1 MKSWINVILIVVCLL
16 CVAVIS
22 CRSMIDRLT
31 PCEVPEQA
39 YEYANGSLD
48 GYSELDSLYNVR
60 KLRLKMIIQ
69 HRTDLIGLKR
79 AIEDEGYGYDDAV
92 GLIDNQIEESQ
103 NFQDLVVGGPDT
115 DFSLIGILAGFT
127 GGAAIGKMLKRKGD
141 KSPVEVEEIVA
152 RAKTRKD
159 DV

>member
-1 MKSWINVILIVVCLL
+1 MKNLSVTLVLVCLL

-39 YEYANGSLD
+39 YEYVHGSMD
-48 GYSELDSLYNVR
+48 GYEEIDSLYNVR
-60 KLRLKMIIQ
+60 KLRLAMIIQ

-79 AIEDEGYGYDDAV
+79 AIEDEGYEYDDAI
-92 GLIDNQIEESQ
+92 GLVTNQIEESQ

-115 DFSLIGILAGFT
+115 EFSLIGILAGFT

-141 KSPVEVEEIVA
+141 YSPVEVEEVVA
-152 RAKTRKD
+152 RAKNRKD
-159 DV
+159 EV

>member
-1 MKSWINVILIVVCLL
+1 MKNKASILLVTACLL
-16 CVAVIS
+16 CIAVIS
-22 CRSMIDRLT
+22 CRSMIDRVT

-39 YEYANGSLD
+39 YEYVNGSLD
-48 GYSELDSLYNVR
+48 GYKELDSLYNVR
-60 KLRLKMIIQ
+60 KLRLNMIIQ
-69 HRTDLIGLKR
+69 HRTDLISLKR

-103 NFQDLVVGGPDT
+103 EFQDLVVGGPNT

-127 GGAAIGKMLKRKGD
+127 GGAAIGKAFKRKGD

-152 RAKTRKD
+152 RAKRRGD
-159 DV
+159 A

>member
-1 MKSWINVILIVVCLL
+1 MKDKKNLLLILICLI

-22 CRSMIDRLT
+22 CRSMIDRVT

-39 YEYANGSLD
+39 YEYVNGTLD
-48 GYSELDSLYNVR
+48 NYKEIDSLYNVR
-60 KLRLKMIIQ
+60 KLRLEMIIQ

-79 AIEDEGYGYDDAV
+79 AIEDEGYEYKDSI
-92 GLIDNQIEESQ
+92 GLVSNQIEESQ
-103 NFQDLVVGGPDT
+103 EFQDFVVGGPNT
-115 DFSLIGILAGFT
+115 DFSLIGIMAGFT

-141 KSPVEVEEIVA
+141 YSPVEVEEVVA
-152 RAKTRKD
+152 RAKNRKE

>member
-1 MKSWINVILIVVCLL
+1 MKNMSVLLIVVCLL

-22 CRSMIDRLT
+22 CRSMVDRFT

-39 YEYANGSLD
+39 YEYVNGSME
-48 GYSELDSLYNVR
+48 GYTELDSLYNVR
-60 KLRLKMIIQ
+60 KMRLEMIIQ

-79 AIEDEGYGYDDAV
+79 AIEDEDYGYDDAV
-92 GLIDNQIEESQ
+92 GLINNQIEESQ
-103 NFQDLVVGGPDT
+103 NFQDFVVGGPDT
-115 DFSLIGILAGFT
+115 EFSLIGILAGFT

-141 KSPVEVEEIVA
+141 YSPTEVEEVVA
-152 RAKTRKD
+152 RAKNRKD

>member
-1 MKSWINVILIVVCLL
+1 MKDKKNLILIAVCLL

-22 CRSMIDRLT
+22 CQSVMDRMT

-39 YEYANGSLD
+39 YEYVNGSLE
-48 GYSELDSLYNVR
+48 GYKEIGSLHNVR
-60 KLRLKMIIQ
+60 KLRLSMIIQ

-79 AIEDEGYGYDDAV
+79 AIEDEGYAYDDAI
-92 GLIDNQIEESQ
+92 GLINGQIEESQ
-103 NFQDLVVGGPDT
+103 ALQDLVVGGPDT

-141 KSPVEVEEIVA
+141 YSPTEVEEVVA

-159 DV
+159 TV

>member
-1 MKSWINVILIVVCLL
+1 MKNMSVALILICIL

-22 CRSMIDRLT
+22 CRSMIDRVT

-39 YEYANGSLD
+39 YEYVHGTLD
-48 GYSELDSLYNVR
+48 GYKEVDSLYNVR
-60 KLRLKMIIQ
+60 KLRLQMIIQ

-79 AIEDEGYGYDDAV
+79 AIEDEGYEYNDAI
-92 GLIDNQIEESQ
+92 GLVNNQIEESQ
-103 NFQDLVVGGPDT
+103 AFQDLVVGGPDT
-115 DFSLIGILAGFT
+115 EFSLIGILAGFT

-141 KSPVEVEEIVA
+141 YSPAEVEEVVA

-159 DV
+159 ES